1 MAEHSV
7 LPIFYMLAAAATS
20 GSTALGLF
28 RWLHG
33 RPQLVHSINRGLCV
47 GCDKCVQR
55 CPTQVLVLDEENK
68 ARVVNARDCIECRQ
82 CEAVCKPQ
90 ALIMHRRGQPP
101 PEIERPDLDAAF
113 QVRGRAGM
121 YLIGHAAGVPM
132 VKNAI
137 NLGRAAVE
145 HLLRSEG
152 FAPLRQ
158 KEAVPQPGVIA
169 DVDVAIVGSGPAG
182 LSAAMS
188 CAEKGLRFLIFER
201 SSLTNS
207 TVQCYPAGKD
217 IHAVPPDVRCVGLLP
232 MPADQ
237 VSKSQ
242 LTAAWQL
249 RLEQSGV
256 LEHLVKPAQ
265 VMAIEPAPA
274 AEQSPAAEQA
284 GAPRFLLRVE
294 NLDPA
299 LAGSRNQLYR
309 AQRVILAIGESG
321 PKRALDTPGEG
332 LPLVRDSLGAA
343 SSYRKQRI
351 LIVGGGDTA
360 VEAALQL
367 SQPELENRVV
377 LAVRKRPSELKAS
390 LRNQELLERRM
401 RQRQLMVLYEC
412 TAVEI
417 QARQVTLELRQE
429 KRRRTLEVEVIFKLI
444 GNEPATDWL
453 KRQGVRFIWVRQ
465 DRVRS
470 LSTDRLVEQLV
481 GGPLPETHAPDFAAP
496 ESQQQQQ
503 QQPGSAEV
511 SRNRLELP
519 PPEQLLRPLLPV
531 HDEELPAAA
540 RERKTLIM
548 KRRART
554 QLP

>member
-1 MAEHSV
+1 MSEHSV
-7 LPIFYMLAAAATS
+7 LPLVYMLAAAATS
-20 GSTALGLF
+20 GSTAFGLF
-28 RWLHG
+28 RWLNG
-33 RPQLVHSINRGLCV
+33 RPELVHSINRGLCV

-55 CPTQVLVLDEENK
+55 CPTQVLVLDAENK
-68 ARVVNARDCIECRQ
+68 AKVVNPRDCIECRQ

-113 QVRGRAGM
+113 QVRGRPGM

-145 HLLRSEG
+145 HLGRSEG
-152 FAPLRQ
+152 FVPLRH
-158 KEAVPQPGVIA
+158 KEAAPQPGVIM

-182 LSAAMS
+182 LSAALS
-188 CAEKGLRFLIFER
+188 CAEKGLRFVIFER

-232 MPADQ
+232 MPSDQ

-242 LTAAWQL
+242 LTATWQQ

-256 LEHLVKPAQ
+256 LRFLVKPAQ
-265 VMAIEPAPA
+265 VMAIEPVPA
-274 AEQSPAAEQA
+274 AEQS
-284 GAPRFLLRVE
+284 GVPRFLLRVE

-309 AQRVILAIGESG
+309 AARVILAIGESG

-332 LPLVRDSLGAA
+332 LPLVRDALGSA

-377 LAVRKRPSELKAS
+377 LAVRKRHSDLKAS
-390 LRNQELLERRM
+390 LRNQELLDRRT

-412 TAVEI
+412 TAIEV
-417 QARQVTLELRQE
+417 QPSQVTLELRQE
-429 KRRRTLEVEVIFKLI
+429 KRRRTLEVDVIFKLI

-470 LSTDRLVEQLV
+470 QPTDRLVEQIV
-481 GGPLPETHAPDFAAP
+481 GKPLTEALTPCIAGP
-496 ESQQQQQ
+496 ESGHAHA
-503 QQPGSAEV
+503 QPLAPVEV
-511 SRNRLELP
+511 ARNRLELP
-519 PPEQLLRPLLPV
+519 SADQLLRPLQPV
-531 HDEELPAAA
+531 NDAELPAAA

-554 QLP
+554 QLPQR